1 MLHARRRMAGLLG
14 LLALCAG
21 ATACQADSV
30 GRVPLELIE
39 LYDMA
44 DEHGSIEIELSRDGR
59 ILELEADVPI
69 SSLPRVVTEAAL
81 ARLPGAKITGAE
93 RELQVRGRFWEVKL
107 VHQKRE
113 WELIVD
119 DKGVIH
125 ETERELSQA
134 ETPRIV
140 LTVAERVVPHSI
152 FKSVEIIEYADGRAE
167 YHVKRR
173 RQGTSYKIVLN
184 ADGGVI
190 RKVREHRA
198 EIEIPLA
205 D

>member
-1 MLHARRRMAGLLG
+1 MLHARRMAGLLG

-30 GRVPLELIE
+30 GRAPLELIE

-44 DEHGSIEIELSRDGR
+44 AENGGIEIELTRDGR
-59 ILELEADVPI
+59 IVELEADVPI
-69 SSLPRVVTEAAL
+69 SSLPRVVKEAAM

-119 DKGVIH
+119 DAGVIH
-125 ETERELSQA
+125 ETERELAQA

-140 LTVAERVVPHSI
+140 LTTAERLVPDST
-152 FKSVEIIEYADGRAE
+152 FKSVEIIEYADGTSE
-167 YHVKRR
+167 YHVKRTR
-173 RQGTSYKIVLN
+173 NGASYKLVLTP
-184 ADGGVI
+184 AGDVI